1 MFTNIFSLSQKEL
14 SQDAFL
20 AWFFQF
26 ADNSKRSD
34 FSKSNPWKELNT
46 ISKIGECATEMLRM
60 FTGLPDLS
68 PESVEVY
75 KQWEHIDLWVSIN
88 NRYSLIIEDKTGSG
102 IHDDQLNRYKS
113 IAKEWCDKNGHE
125 LYCAYYKTESYPI
138 KEKLLVESMGYS
150 TFSREDVLNILNKYK
165 NYIFTNDIITS
176 YYYFL
181 SEKQNNE
188 ELFRTTRIDDW
199 DYYQYIGFF
208 RELDKAFINTE
219 EPDWKYVPNQ
229 SGGFPGFWWHFRTIN
244 NLDTNIYMQF
254 ESQNLVIKLGEVYE
268 RQSEI
273 RNRVVSELQP
283 IIEKNGIMGG
293 KPSRYGVGLTMTL
306 FVIDKMEWYVKN
318 DDNTIDLNETI
329 KALKRLASILVDGL
343 VDNFE
348 CNT

>member
-1 MFTNIFSLSQKEL
+1 
-14 SQDAFL
+14 
-20 AWFFQF
+20 
-26 ADNSKRSD
+26 
-34 FSKSNPWKELNT
+34 
-46 ISKIGECATEMLRM
+46 MLRM

-138 KEKLLVESMGYS
+138 KEKLFVESMGYS
-150 TFSREDVLNILNKYK
+150 TFSREDVLNVLNKYK

-188 ELFRTTRIDDW
+188 VLFRTTRIDDW

-208 RELDKAFINTE
+208 RELDKAFINTD
-219 EPDWKYVPNQ
+219 EPDWNYVPNQ
-229 SGGFPGFWWHFRTIN
+229 SGGYHGVRWNFRIR
-244 NLDTNIYMQF
+244 TNIDI
-254 ESQNLVIKLGEVYE
+254 NI
-268 RQSEI
+268 
-273 RNRVVSELQP
+273 
-283 IIEKNGIMGG
+283 
-293 KPSRYGVGLTMTL
+293 
-306 FVIDKMEWYVKN
+306 
-318 DDNTIDLNETI
+318 
-329 KALKRLASILVDGL
+329 
-343 VDNFE
+343 
-348 CNT
+348 